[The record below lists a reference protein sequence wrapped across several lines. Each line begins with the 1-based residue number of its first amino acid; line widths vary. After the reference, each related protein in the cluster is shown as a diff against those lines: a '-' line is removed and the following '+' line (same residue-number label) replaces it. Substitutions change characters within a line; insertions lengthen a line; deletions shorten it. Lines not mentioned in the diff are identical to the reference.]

1 MAFRA
6 TGRNRDGHVDRH
18 EKKRLHDYIGEH
30 LDVSST
36 RMTDDDAT
44 FLSDFLNEY
53 DETYKGRTETRTT
66 SRDGWSSDGKYIRRE
81 TFTNTFTEDVGIR
94 QDYEYQD
101 DDGQSGSST
110 NVITDARGILN
121 WFRDRT

>member
-1 MAFRA
+1 M
-6 TGRNRDGHVDRH
+6 DRH
-18 EKKRLHDYIGEH
+18 EKQRLRDYIGER
-30 LDVSST
+30 LDVSGT
-36 RMTDDDAT
+36 RLTDDEAT
-44 FLSDFLNEY
+44 FLSDFLDAY

-66 SRDGWSSDGKYIRRE
+66 SRDCWSSDGKYTRRE
-81 TFTNTFTEDVGIR
+81 TFTDTFTDDVGIR

>member
-1 MAFRA
+1 M
-6 TGRNRDGHVDRH
+6 DRH
-18 EKKRLHDYIGEH
+18 EKKRLRDHIGEH

-36 RMTDDDAT
+36 RLTDDEAT
-44 FLSDFLNEY
+44 FLSDFLDEY

-66 SRDGWSSDGKYIRRE
+66 SHDGWSSDGKYTRRE
-81 TFTNTFTEDVGIR
+81 TFTDTFTDDVGIR

-101 DDGQSGSST
+101 DDGQSGTST
-110 NVITDARGILN
+110 NVIRDARGMLN

>member
-1 MAFRA
+1 MDLR
-6 TGRNRDGHVDRH
+6 
-18 EKKRLHDYIGEH
+18 EKKRLRDYIGEY

-36 RMTDDDAT
+36 RLTDDEAT
-44 FLSDFLNEY
+44 FLSDFLDEY
-53 DETYKGRTETRTT
+53 DETYKGRTQTCTR
-66 SRDGWSSDGKYIRRE
+66 SRDCWSSDGKYIRRE
-81 TFTNTFTEDVGIR
+81 TFTDTFTDDVGIR

-101 DDGQSGSST
+101 DDGQSGTST